1 MSKILLGDEMNKNT
15 SLQSVLL
22 KVSKSQKQIMMSLI
36 LPKNER
42 ITLRIVSILSKKIE
56 EKNSVKPVL
65 AGLEMKAQAGQKI
78 GQ

>member
-1 MSKILLGDEMNKNT
+1 MHTTVTILFF
-15 SLQSVLL
+15 SLAQCLVDLYEL
-22 KVSKSQKQIMMSLI
+22 TTQNLH
-36 LPKNER
+36 LYA
-42 ITLRIVSILSKKIE
+42 KKIE